1 MDILILEDSS
11 QLLDL
16 MKEAFEI
23 AGHHVR
29 AVTNAQAG
37 LALLNALDFSPRA
50 IICDFGLPDMDGV
63 TFVQHVR
70 EHPAHRDALV
80 IVMSGSDEH
89 RAIALSAGAHYYL
102 SKPFS
107 IQELTDMI
115 ESSVSP

>member
-1 MDILILEDSS
+1 MEDSF

-16 MKEAFEI
+16 MKEVFEI

-37 LALLNALDFSPRA
+37 LAALHALDFSPQA
-50 IICDFGLPDMDGV
+50 IICDLGLPDMDGV
-63 TFVQHVR
+63 TFIQRVR
-70 EHPAHRDALV
+70 AHPAHSDALI
-80 IVMSGSDEH
+80 IVVSGSEEH
-89 RAIALSAGAHYYL
+89 RAIALSAGADYYL

-107 IQELTDMI
+107 IQDLTDMI